1 MEKNNLKI
9 LAIDDNQDNLVSLKA
24 ILLDLLPDAKFLS
37 ANNGRKGIAMA
48 IIEDP
53 DVILLDIVMPGLDG
67 YEVCQQLKE
76 DEKLSMIPV
85 VFLTAIKTGRDSQ
98 IKALEVGAEA
108 FLAKPIDEMHLVAT
122 VRAMAKIKESHELM
136 RKEQDRLSNLIL
148 SRTTELQKES
158 DMRSRFETD
167 LESANEKLRKSQA
180 ALLNILED
188 LRNQNIAR
196 KLSEEKY
203 RLLFTQMT
211 EGFALHEIICNNKGI
226 PVDYRFVEVNH
237 AFEVLTGLR
246 AIDIIGKTVL
256 EVMPATETRWIST
269 YGKVAQTGKPIDFT
283 QYNIELDRTYSVY
296 AFSPRQNQFAT
307 ILTDVSDQVRIEQ
320 ALRESETKFRRIT
333 EQVSDLIFMT
343 DRNGLLIYLSPASF
357 RLFGYEPDEMLTEK
371 FTTFLAESERKSSV
385 KAFRLAM
392 RTGSA
397 IEMVIRMKRK
407 DGTLFDGELR
417 ASIYRENGRVQGIL
431 GLIHDITERKRLTEE
446 LETSREQLQELNRYV
461 LEAREEER
469 TLISREIHD
478 ELGQSLSALKIDL
491 GWALKNYGT
500 RPDLRQR
507 LEEMIN
513 LVSNTISDV
522 QRISSSLR
530 PGILDD
536 LGLSAAC
543 EWYCEEFERRTE
555 LQIEKEIEEL
565 TEGGVHENTALFRI
579 LQEGLTN
586 VLRHAQADRI
596 RVILKRSDAG
606 IVLSVSDNGIGIP
619 YEKMDSRNSL
629 GILGM
634 KERVR
639 QLGGRMKITSAPFRG
654 TKLNV
659 TVPQSKK

>member
-397 IEMVIRMKRK
+397 IKMVIRMKRK

-491 GWALKNYGT
+491 GWVLKNCGT

>member
-296 AFSPRQNQFAT
+296 AFSPSQNQFAT
-307 ILTDVSDQVRIEQ
+307 ILTDVSDQVRIEH

-397 IEMVIRMKRK
+397 IKMVIRMKRK

-619 YEKMDSRNSL
+619 DEKMDSRNSL

-639 QLGGRMKITSAPFRG
+639 QLGGKMKITSAPSRG

>member
-491 GWALKNYGT
+491 GWVLKNCGT